1 MNTAVYT
8 PGSPFL
14 RFFASIL
21 DNFILI
27 AVTAPF
33 LLMFSGNPLA
43 LIISFAVSISYHSWF
58 HASAEQATP
67 GERIFKLYVITNSG
81 DRLSMRRSFE
91 RTLGFFLP
99 FLPQYA
105 SVPDDT
111 AASMILFLVFCWF
124 APILLTRNATGLHDI
139 LCDTRVVA
147 GRVV

>member
-1 MNTAVYT
+1 MNASLT
-8 PGSPFL
+8 PGSSLL

-33 LLMFSGNPLA
+33 LLLFSGTPVA
-43 LIISFAVSISYHSWF
+43 IILSFAVSVGYHTWF

-67 GERIFKLYVITNSG
+67 GERIFKIYVVTRSG
-81 DRLSMRRSFE
+81 GRLSMRRAFE
-91 RTLGFFLP
+91 RTLGYFLP

-105 SVPDDT
+105 SVPDDA
-111 AASMILFLVFCWF
+111 AASLILFLVFCWF
-124 APILLTRNATGLHDI
+124 APILLTRNATGLHDV

-147 GRVV
+147 GRVA